1 MTVEQLRAIPGRVGL
16 WSMGLRP
23 AGRPEVEDAASE
35 LDGLGFRVLWIPGLD
50 GTGVFEDLEQLLQ
63 AASHST
69 VALGALGIW
78 GHHPAEVGQ
87 RLQALDRAYGPR
99 TILGF
104 GVSDRASA
112 AAAGGEYG
120 DPITSVAAYLD
131 RLDAAAQP
139 VPVARRL
146 LGALGP
152 KMVDLGVRRTA
163 GLHPFLVTP
172 DYTARARARIG
183 AAPVIAPHQAVVL
196 DTGPAQAR
204 GAARAGI
211 GMAIG
216 LPAYQNNLRRLGFT
230 DDDLVAGGSDRLIDA
245 VVAWGTVEDIR
256 RRVHAHLDAGADHV
270 ALHVLGG
277 HRDLPLPQWRQL
289 AELLPSTVTE

>member
-16 WSMGLRP
+16 WSIGLRP
-23 AGRPEVEDAASE
+23 AGRPEVVDAASE

-69 VALGALGIW
+69 VALGVLGIW

-146 LGALGP
+146 LGASGP
-152 KMVDLGVRRTA
+152 KMVDLGVRDQP
-163 GLHPFLVTP
+163 G
-172 DYTARARARIG
+172 
-183 AAPVIAPHQAVVL
+183 
-196 DTGPAQAR
+196 
-204 GAARAGI
+204 
-211 GMAIG
+211 
-216 LPAYQNNLRRLGFT
+216 
-230 DDDLVAGGSDRLIDA
+230 
-245 VVAWGTVEDIR
+245 
-256 RRVHAHLDAGADHV
+256 
-270 ALHVLGG
+270 
-277 HRDLPLPQWRQL
+277 
-289 AELLPSTVTE
+289 